1 MLLVLILTVAAASGQ
16 AIDATPAMKADLE
29 RLVARAEK
37 LNTLWPWQ
45 GPIPEVQPV
54 VRHGKAVAPSL
65 LALLADDPDDDTV
78 DPVVNWR
85 LARADASRDRNG
97 NGIRDKVERAVSE
110 SRPRK
115 CDARVVAQPP
125 SSTRDTCSGS

>member
-45 GPIPEVQPV
+45 GPIPEIQLV

-85 LARADASRDRNG
+85 LQQQVALALCQLYGVPAECGHVYCHRSSRERNQEVKRFWRAKIA
-97 NGIRDKVERAVSE
+97 E
-110 SRPRK
+110 P
-115 CDARVVAQPP
+115 
-125 SSTRDTCSGS
+125 

>member
-1 MLLVLILTVAAASGQ
+1 MLLVLILTVAAASSQ

-45 GPIPEVQPV
+45 GPIPEIQLV

-85 LARADASRDRNG
+85 LQQQVALALCQLYGVPAECGHVYCHRSSRERNQEVKRFWQAK
-97 NGIRDKVERAVSE
+97 IAE
-110 SRPRK
+110 P
-115 CDARVVAQPP
+115 
-125 SSTRDTCSGS
+125 